1 MTESKIFDWP
11 IGLSTGCFYQTS
23 ILDCLKPIQQA
34 GFNLIE
40 ICSYHAHLDYHD
52 KELVTRTASM
62 IQDLGLEPY
71 SFHAPFADKIDIT
84 AIDLARQKIALDELT
99 QAAEAA
105 SLLGVANFV
114 IHPGPE
120 KELRLD
126 KDRSKR
132 FENAAK
138 ALKVVAKRCEE
149 LNLKLVFENMLPHLS
164 FGQVSDLQWVL
175 GKIDSSDVGVCL
187 DTGHA
192 YLSGEI
198 ETVVGK
204 LTGHLTMLHANDN
217 NGNYDDHLPPG
228 EGRIAW
234 PTLLKQISATDF
246 HGTIILELAG
256 DEDLERVL
264 AKALSGRKHL
274 REIAKQ
280 LANDNHTL

>member
-1 MTESKIFDWP
+1 MKKSKIYDWP

-23 ILDCLKPIQQA
+23 ILDCLKSIQQT

-52 KELVTRTASM
+52 KKFVVRTASM
-62 IQDLGLEPY
+62 IQELGMEPY
-71 SFHAPFADKIDIT
+71 SFHAPFADNIDIT
-84 AIDLARQKIALDELT
+84 SLDSAQQRIALDEIT

-105 SLLGVANFV
+105 SILGVAHFV

-120 KELRLD
+120 QDLRLD
-126 KDRSKR
+126 DDRPKR

-138 ALKVVAKRCEE
+138 ALNVLSKRCEE

-164 FGQVSDLQWVL
+164 FGQPSDLQWVL
-175 GKIDSSDVGVCL
+175 GEMHSSNVGVCL

-198 ETVVGK
+198 ETVVQK
-204 LTGHLTMLHANDN
+204 ISGHLTMLHANDN

-228 EGRIAW
+228 EGKIDW
-234 PTLLKQISATDF
+234 PTLLKQVSDSDF
-246 HGTIILELAG
+246 HGTLMLELAG
-256 DEDLERVL
+256 NKDLRRVL
-264 AKALSGRKHL
+264 ANARSGRKYL
-274 REIAKQ
+274 LEILKQ
-280 LANDNHTL
+280 LNTLNHTD

>member
-1 MTESKIFDWP
+1 MKNSRTFDWP

-71 SFHAPFADKIDIT
+71 SFHAPFADNIDIT
-84 AIDLARQKIALDELT
+84 SLDPERQRIALDEIT

-105 SLLGVANFV
+105 SLLGVSHFV

-120 KELRLD
+120 KELRAD
-126 KDRSKR
+126 DDRVER

-138 ALKVVAKRCEE
+138 ALNVAAKRCEE

-164 FGQVSDLQWVL
+164 FGQPSDLLWVL
-175 GKIDSSDVGVCL
+175 GAMDSTKVGVCL

-198 ETVVGK
+198 ETVVHK
-204 LTGHLTMLHANDN
+204 LSGHLTMLHANDN

-228 EGRIAW
+228 VGKIDW
-234 PTLLKQISATDF
+234 QSLLKQISDSDF
-246 HGTIILELAG
+246 QGTLILELAG
-256 DEDLERVL
+256 DKDLKRVL
-264 AKALSGRKHL
+264 ARANSGRKYL
-274 REIAKQ
+274 REISKR
-280 LANDNHTL
+280 LNTLNHND